1 MPFFRDIPAE
11 FYVLALAWTALL
23 VISLTVSA

>member
-1 MPFFRDIPAE
+1 MHLFRDIPAE

-23 VISLTVSA
+23 AISLAVSA